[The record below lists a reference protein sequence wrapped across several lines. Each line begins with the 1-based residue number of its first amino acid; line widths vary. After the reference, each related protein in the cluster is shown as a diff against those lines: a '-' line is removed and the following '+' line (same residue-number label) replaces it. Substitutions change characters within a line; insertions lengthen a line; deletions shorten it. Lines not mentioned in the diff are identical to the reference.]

1 VETRN
6 DWLTRTLPTV
16 ALVAFLVVAFAT
28 EFTFAI
34 DVLKLPSI
42 IAAGVPIAIDCYV
55 VAAFRAGRDVRLAMG
70 VTGASLAAA
79 TGWHMAT
86 APGTD
91 DCRRG
96 SPWAGLVLMLLVVV
110 LWRVHVI
117 SHPPPI
123 RSDPATAVE
132 VRTETVTVTA
142 TRSVAYLP
150 ATYVRTVDPAGD
162 RIRAADP
169 RHDPIDRPGPALD
182 RSPDPIDRPVPDP
195 IRSDAPPR
203 SGSPT
208 PIGSG
213 SGSADWTARSA
224 IRSDDTTAD
233 RSDAAVLAD
242 FRLALAADPV
252 PSVDSIRTHYRIAP
266 KRARAMRDAIKTDR
280 GQPATGGVEGDIGS

>member
-34 DVLKLPSI
+34 DVLKLPPI

-86 APGTD
+86 AGTD
-91 DCRRG
+91 DWPRFAL
-96 SPWAGLVLMLLVVV
+96 AGLVLMLLVVV

-117 SHPPPI
+117 SHPAPI
-123 RSDPATAVE
+123 RSDPAPAIE

-150 ATYVRTVDPAGD
+150 ATYVRTVERPAIGSGPLIHGT
-162 RIRAADP
+162 IRPAARALP
-169 RHDPIDRPGPALD
+169 SIEAPI
-182 RSPDPIDRPVPDP
+182 RSTARVPDP